1 MTEKK
6 NVPRLRFPCFAD
18 EWEQRKFEKIT
29 NRVSKSSGEKGLVRV
44 EYEDIVSGQGK
55 LNKDLST
62 KSSDKRGIEFEVGDV
77 LFGKLRPYLQ
87 NWLFADF
94 KGIAV
99 GDWWV
104 LRSENHDAKFV
115 YSLIQGDKYQL
126 VANLSTGTK
135 MPRSDWNV
143 VSNTD
148 FFVPKDIEEQ
158 AAIGSFFATLDRTIA
173 IHQRKLEKTKSLKAA
188 YLAEMFPAEGECK
201 PKRRFAG
208 FTDDWEQRKL
218 GDVANHRGG
227 LAIEKYFDANGKYK
241 VISIGSY
248 GLDSIYVDQ
257 GIRAI
262 SNQVTDERVINK
274 GELAM
279 VLNDKT
285 SNGAIIGRSLLIST
299 DDEYAINQRT
309 EIISPKANLDA
320 SFAYVMLNGPF
331 RERVRRI
338 VQGGTQIYVNYPS
351 VENLTFEL
359 PSLEEQQKIGAFFA
373 TLDATITSHQHKLEK
388 LQNLKKAYLN
398 EMFV

>member
-1 MTEKK
+1 MTRIGDIGTAKVIETDEALAYYVTLALLKPKGVDSNFLVQLISSPEVQRSIWKRTLHIAFPKK
-6 NVPRLRFPCFAD
+6 INLGEINQVELMLP
-18 EWEQRKFEKIT
+18 
-29 NRVSKSSGEKGLVRV
+29 SK
-44 EYEDIVSGQGK
+44 
-55 LNKDLST
+55 
-62 KSSDKRGIEFEVGDV
+62 
-77 LFGKLRPYLQ
+77 
-87 NWLFADF
+87 
-94 KGIAV
+94 
-99 GDWWV
+99 
-104 LRSENHDAKFV
+104 
-115 YSLIQGDKYQL
+115 
-126 VANLSTGTK
+126 
-135 MPRSDWNV
+135 
-143 VSNTD
+143 
-148 FFVPKDIEEQ
+148 EEQ
-158 AAIGSFFATLDRTIA
+158 AKIGAFFATLDRTIA